1 MKMKN
6 GKRVLLFID
15 NMGAGGAQRQ
25 MAYLACLLMRRGYV
39 VKLITYGDN
48 SFYAPM
54 LKSGGVLTE
63 EIDGADSYIKRIP
76 KVRIA
81 IDEFKPDCVISFLD
95 TPCIIASLIKAV
107 YRKKWRL
114 VVSERNTTQKMTL
127 RERIKFYLYKYAD
140 AIVPNSHSQESF
152 LRQNYP
158 SMSSKIRTITN
169 FVDTEKFRIDIC
181 SEKKNRIVS
190 VGRITPQKNI
200 LNYIQAAKQVI
211 DQGFEVTFDWFGN
224 TDMPEY
230 EQACYG
236 LIKELCMENHFVFHK
251 AVTDIIPE
259 YQKSLAFC
267 LPSIYEGF
275 PNVVCEAMSCG
286 IPVLCSNVC
295 DNPKIITSEQYGFLF
310 NPNNVNDISKN
321 IIRYLKLGKERTDKM
336 GQNCR
341 NVAITM
347 FSKQTFV
354 KQYIELIER

>member
-1 MKMKN
+1 M
-6 GKRVLLFID
+6 
-15 NMGAGGAQRQ
+15 
-25 MAYLACLLMRRGYV
+25 
-39 VKLITYGDN
+39 
-48 SFYAPM
+48 
-54 LKSGGVLTE
+54 
-63 EIDGADSYIKRIP
+63 
-76 KVRIA
+76 
-81 IDEFKPDCVISFLD
+81 
-95 TPCIIASLIKAV
+95 
-107 YRKKWRL
+107 
-114 VVSERNTTQKMTL
+114 
-127 RERIKFYLYKYAD
+127 LYKYAD

-158 SMSSKIRTITN
+158 SMGSKIRTITN

>member
-1 MKMKN
+1 MKKI
-6 GKRVLLFID
+6 VCLID
-15 NMGAGGAQRQ
+15 DLCPGGAQRQ
-25 MAYLACLLMRRGYV
+25 LVGLACLLKENGYNV
-39 VKLITYGDN
+39 
-48 SFYAPM
+48 S
-54 LKSGGVLTE
+54 VLTYHM
-63 EIDGADSYIKRIP
+63 DGFYKRYLLEVGIP
-76 KVRIA
+76 HIYDASFESTVYRVPRIA
-81 IDEFKPDCVISFLD
+81 SQLRRLSPDVVIAYQES
-95 TPCIIASLIKAV
+95 PSLIACCSRMLGGRFK
-107 YRKKWRL
+107 L
-114 VVSERNTTQKMTL
+114 VVSERNTTQQI
-127 RERIKFYLYKYAD
+127 RFGDRIRFMLYKYAD

-158 SMSSKIRTITN
+158 SMGSKIRTITN

-190 VGRITPQKNI
+190 VGRINPQKNI